1 MLLKRGLF
9 AGALFA
15 GALFGAAEEP
25 PVPPTPIPVV
35 DSGGGPPG
43 GAATVGRARHE
54 AKRDNAPRN
63 LGDLIGKRALR
74 LDRARKDEMELVA
87 ILTMM
92 IDEDLL

>member
-25 PVPPTPIPVV
+25 PVPPTPTPVT
-35 DSGGGPPG
+35 DTGGSSPG
-43 GAATVGRARHE
+43 GSATVGRHKAE
-54 AKRDNAPRN
+54 AKRDNTVR
-63 LGDLIGKRALR
+63 LLKGMIGERALHLTR
-74 LDRARKDEMELVA
+74 SRKDEMELMA
-87 ILTMM
+87 ILTIL

>member
-15 GALFGAAEEP
+15 GALFGASEEP
-25 PVPPTPIPVV
+25 PVPPTPTPVV

-43 GAATVGRARHE
+43 GAATAGRHKTE
-54 AKRDNAPRN
+54 AKRDNTVRLLKGMLGPRAMH
-63 LGDLIGKRALR
+63 LTRS
-74 LDRARKDEMELVA
+74 RKDEMELMA
-87 ILTMM
+87 ILTIL